1 MRRAGKE
8 NAASAPLG
16 GSIETSIAKLI
27 ALKGVSRHSAPAVDA
42 TLRGVLED
50 VETGLSTALASC
62 VELHVTNENLREQK
76 KQLWSR
82 VEQLTATHE
91 ADTRRL
97 RGVSALAQL
106 AGAWARATRLLD
118 RAARA
123 ARARAF
129 VRWCASSA
137 DAGVRAAR
145 SARGPMR
152 PDDAKLDDLRR
163 ARLRAVVARAGIG
176 RPLRLAWRRMLEY
189 CAEVSVF
196 YYDVSN
202 PCDD

>member
-1 MRRAGKE
+1 MDQRALCS
-8 NAASAPLG
+8 NTLFPLAHKLQ
-16 GSIETSIAKLI
+16 IEDGRERVFAYVL
-27 ALKGVSRHSAPAVDA
+27 GVF
-42 TLRGVLED
+42 
-50 VETGLSTALASC
+50 
-62 VELHVTNENLREQK
+62 
-76 KQLWSR
+76 
-82 VEQLTATHE
+82 EQLTATHE